1 MLFLAFKLHQ
11 SPQSLSSISFF
22 NINNILLSHDFN
34 ACINEVCS
42 VSQAKK
48 LRVQRSES
56 SFTTKKPSFSVVTQN
71 DRNSVFSPTAGDSEM
86 IVSILPTRRIEPTFT
101 QTIVTKLPKKEEV
114 YRITQA
120 PRTDSLMKEEV
131 YRFTQTPLTN
141 APKKEEVYRFTQT
154 PRANAPKP
162 EGVRHIT
169 QKSPTKFQKR
179 ELKSPSTKTPATSL
193 PERERP
199 TRTPEPHKYRG
210 TLYFRPSQSG
220 FGNNLYGLIS
230 AFVISAI
237 SNRRLVGSL
246 SDNCVN

>member
-1 MLFLAFKLHQ
+1 M
-11 SPQSLSSISFF
+11 
-22 NINNILLSHDFN
+22 
-34 ACINEVCS
+34 CS
-42 VSQAKK
+42 VTQAKE
-48 LRVQRSES
+48 LRVQSSES
-56 SFTTKKPSFSVVTQN
+56 SFTTKKPSVSVVTQN
-71 DRNSVFSPTAGDSEM
+71 DQNSVFSPTAGDSEM
-86 IVSILPTRRIEPTFT
+86 IVSLLPTRRIEPTFT
-101 QTIVTKLPKKEEV
+101 QTVVTKLPKKEEV

-120 PRTDSLMKEEV
+120 PRTDSLKKEEV

-141 APKKEEVYRFTQT
+141 APKPEV
-154 PRANAPKP
+154 A
-162 EGVRHIT
+162 RHIT

-179 ELKSPSTKTPATSL
+179 DLKSPSTETPATSL